1 MRSRFV
7 NFKIFWIL
15 RILRFSIVGFLDFWI
30 WEIWVFGILRIV
42 GLGTSGFQDLW
53 VLGF

>member
-1 MRSRFV
+1 MRSRFL

-15 RILRFSIVGFLDFWI
+15 RILRFSIVGFLDLRNL
-30 WEIWVFGILRIV
+30 VFGILRIV